1 MIRYMIGD
9 KEVYSEEQMRDIVEA
24 GMARKKLSVNTLSQ
38 VSGVSGGT
46 ISNWL
51 YHDKSIKY
59 STLERLL
66 AYLID

>member
-9 KEVYSEEQMRDIVEA
+9 REVYSEEQMRDIVEA
-24 GMARKKLSVNTLSQ
+24 GMARKMLTPNTLAQ
-38 VSGVSGGT
+38 VSGVSSGT

-51 YHDKSIKY
+51 YHDKTIKY
-59 STLERLL
+59 STLEKLL